1 MSAVARCEG
10 SPNLE
15 ARLRAAA
22 AELNVLAVEEEYRD
36 PFWWDRYGERGRRF
50 AVEDGMHH
58 FNYVAE
64 AVAAASPALIVK
76 YARWLRSVLVARGMC
91 SEHLAEGL
99 RIRARLVAARWSD
112 AGPAV
117 AVFAA
122 AEAALQHS
130 EGRAAALARV
140 DARGPATAVASGC
153 GVSAEAVRHDLRVL
167 LSYLGDALA
176 AADPEIWLAQVEWR
190 VGFDRRRGRPAA
202 YLAMLLA
209 ALAPV
214 LVGPSAR
221 ALVEAA
227 RGRLT

>member
-1 MSAVARCEG
+1 VSHA
-10 SPNLE
+10 LE

-22 AELNVLAVEEEYRD
+22 AELNRVAVDEEYQD

-76 YARWLRSVLVARGMC
+76 YVRWLRSVLVARGMC

-99 RIRARLVAARWSD
+99 RIRGRLVGARWSD

-117 AVFAA
+117 AAFSA
-122 AEAALQHS
+122 AEAALQYS
-130 EGRAAALARV
+130 EGSAAALARV
-140 DARGPATAVASGC
+140 DCQGPAGVVASRS
-153 GVSAEAVRHDLRVL
+153 GVAVEAVLHDLRVL

-176 AADPEIWLAQVEWR
+176 AEDPEILLAQVEWR
-190 VGFDRRRGRPAA
+190 VGFDRRRARPEAHTTT
-202 YLAMLLA
+202 LLA
-209 ALAPV
+209 ALEEV
-214 LVGPSAR
+214 LALPPAR
-221 ALVEAA
+221 ALVAAA
-227 RGRLT
+227 RERLG